1 MSTLTQKD
9 DDLFILPE
17 DWASLDFEDVSK
29 KAENN
34 SDQITTIDENPD
46 DFAFTLEDEQNTAPT
61 EQNQEKSDDIDL
73 LSLDTKDSLSSLSD
87 SILSEP
93 TKSEETANFDLWE
106 FANKTE
112 DEPINSSWNI
122 WDMSDIL
129 TKTISDLTQRENLID
144 WNISE
149 KEKHI
154 WDLEKELKT
163 ERDLVSDLKSEKD
176 AIEKNRGSLEQM
188 KKDFEK
194 KDEKSKK

>member
-1 MSTLTQKD
+1 MSTPTQKD

-61 EQNQEKSDDIDL
+61 EQNQEKVDDIDL
-73 LSLDTKDSLSSLSD
+73 LSLDTKDSLSNLSD

-93 TKSEETANFDLWE
+93 KAEDTTNFDLWE
-106 FANKTE
+106 FAGKSESEQNT
-112 DEPINSSWNI
+112 SSWNI

-129 TKTISDLTQRENLID
+129 TKTISDLTQRENLFD

>member
-1 MSTLTQKD
+1 
-9 DDLFILPE
+9 
-17 DWASLDFEDVSK
+17 
-29 KAENN
+29 
-34 SDQITTIDENPD
+34 
-46 DFAFTLEDEQNTAPT
+46 
-61 EQNQEKSDDIDL
+61 
-73 LSLDTKDSLSSLSD
+73 
-87 SILSEP
+87 
-93 TKSEETANFDLWE
+93 
-106 FANKTE
+106 
-112 DEPINSSWNI
+112 
-122 WDMSDIL
+122 MSDIL

>member
-1 MSTLTQKD
+1 MSTPTQKD

-61 EQNQEKSDDIDL
+61 EQNQEKVDDIDL
-73 LSLDTKDSLSSLSD
+73 LSLDTKDSLSNLSD

-93 TKSEETANFDLWE
+93 KAEDTTNFDLWE
-106 FANKTE
+106 FAGKSESEQN
-112 DEPINSSWNI
+112 ISSWNI

>member
-73 LSLDTKDSLSSLSD
+73 LSLDTKDSLSNLSD

-93 TKSEETANFDLWE
+93 KAEDTTNFDLWE
-106 FANKTE
+106 FAGKSESEQNT
-112 DEPINSSWNI
+112 SSWNI

>member
-1 MSTLTQKD
+1 MSTPTQKD

-61 EQNQEKSDDIDL
+61 EQNQEKVDDIDL
-73 LSLDTKDSLSSLSD
+73 LSLDTKDSLSNLSD

-93 TKSEETANFDLWE
+93 KAEDTTNFDLWE
-106 FANKTE
+106 FAGKSESEQNT
-112 DEPINSSWNI
+112 SSWNI

-188 KKDFEK
+188 KKYFEK
-194 KDEKSKK
+194 KDEKSKN

>member
-1 MSTLTQKD
+1 MSTPTQKD

-17 DWASLDFEDVSK
+17 DGASLDFEDVSK

-93 TKSEETANFDLWE
+93 TKSEETANFDLGE

-112 DEPINSSWNI
+112 DEPINSSGNI
-122 WDMSDIL
+122 GDMSDIL

-144 WNISE
+144 GNISE

-154 WDLEKELKT
+154 GDLEKELKT

-176 AIEKNRGSLEQM
+176 AIEKNRDSLEQM

>member
-1 MSTLTQKD
+1 MSTPTQKD

-112 DEPINSSWNI
+112 DEHINSYSKGKFNW
-122 WDMSDIL
+122 L
-129 TKTISDLTQRENLID
+129 KYFRKRKTYLRFRKRT
-144 WNISE
+144 
-149 KEKHI
+149 
-154 WDLEKELKT
+154 
-163 ERDLVSDLKSEKD
+163 
-176 AIEKNRGSLEQM
+176 KNRKRFSFWLEVW
-188 KKDFEK
+188 KGCYWEK
-194 KDEKSKK
+194 

>member
-1 MSTLTQKD
+1 MSTPTQKD

-61 EQNQEKSDDIDL
+61 EQNQEKVDDIDL
-73 LSLDTKDSLSSLSD
+73 LSLDTKDSLSNLSD
-87 SILSEP
+87 SILAEP
-93 TKSEETANFDLWE
+93 KAEDTTNFDLWE
-106 FANKTE
+106 FAGKSESEQNT
-112 DEPINSSWNI
+112 SSWNI

>member
-1 MSTLTQKD
+1 M
-9 DDLFILPE
+9 FILPE

-61 EQNQEKSDDIDL
+61 EQNQEKVDDIDL
-73 LSLDTKDSLSSLSD
+73 LSLDTKDSLSNLSD

-93 TKSEETANFDLWE
+93 KAEDTTNFDLWE
-106 FANKTE
+106 FAGKSESEQNT
-112 DEPINSSWNI
+112 SSWNI

>member
-1 MSTLTQKD
+1 MSTPTQKD

-73 LSLDTKDSLSSLSD
+73 LSLDTKDSLSNLSD

-93 TKSEETANFDLWE
+93 KAEDTTNFDLWE
-106 FANKTE
+106 FAGKSESEQNT
-112 DEPINSSWNI
+112 SSWNI

>member
-1 MSTLTQKD
+1 MSTPTQKD

-61 EQNQEKSDDIDL
+61 EQNQEKVDDIDL
-73 LSLDTKDSLSSLSD
+73 LSLDTKDSLSNLSD
-87 SILSEP
+87 SILAEP
-93 TKSEETANFDLWE
+93 KAEDTINFDLWE
-106 FANKTE
+106 FAGKSESEQNT
-112 DEPINSSWNI
+112 SSWNI